1 MVSSICKEVE
11 DRSSYLQEEVRTIY
25 FGGGTPSLLT
35 YLQIESIL
43 SSVHNHFSIAKNVEI
58 TLEANPEDLN
68 VKKLGELRSVGI
80 NRLSIGIQTFNNE
93 KLKWMNRAHS
103 SDQATNAYLQARK
116 AGFENISLDLIYARP
131 DEDAGAWTNDLH
143 KIVELNPEHISL
155 YGLTIEDKTV
165 FRKWEKEH
173 KLIQLPEEDAASQYL
188 EAITYLAANDFHQY
202 EASNFSK
209 AGFESKHNSAY
220 WTGAHYLGVGPGA
233 HSFNGE
239 ARHINIRNNAK
250 YLKLIAAG
258 ETHYDV
264 EVLSKVQRINE
275 QTLTSLRTI
284 NGLDFNEMK
293 SQWGVDLQEVH
304 HTFIKDLC
312 NQKMAVIE
320 HGKMRLLPNGFLIAD
335 EISLRLFFPE

>member
-173 KLIQLPEEDAASQYL
+173 KLIQLPEEDGSVKIYVNVKDTYNNVGIASTGIIVKDKKAKKKKYLVPKGELPFYVYKENNSLPYAASGYMGNID
-188 EAITYLAANDFHQY
+188 AISVDLNYKEDVHSGEKSIKIKYDSRGGWYGVAFQDPANDWGSILGGY
-202 EASNFSK
+202 DIS
-209 AGFESKHNSAY
+209 
-220 WTGAHYLGVGPGA
+220 GA
-233 HSFNGE
+233 
-239 ARHINIRNNAK
+239 K
-250 YLKLIAAG
+250 
-258 ETHYDV
+258 
-264 EVLSKVQRINE
+264 
-275 QTLTSLRTI
+275 TI
-284 NGLDFNEMK
+284 F
-293 SQWGVDLQEVH
+293 
-304 HTFIKDLC
+304 
-312 NQKMAVIE
+312 
-320 HGKMRLLPNGFLIAD
+320 
-335 EISLRLFFPE
+335 